1 MRVACVQWLSTACL
15 CKSSLVTACH
25 LRLHA
30 VTIRAR
36 NPNDDVNG
44 MVFGRIASD
53 RQMLLGQ
60 VNNDTLM
67 SGVVTLLAVFQ
78 P

>member
-1 MRVACVQWLSTACL
+1 MWHVCSGCQLRVSANQVLL
-15 CKSSLVTACH
+15 TACH

-53 RQMLLGQ
+53 RQMLLGH
-60 VNNDTLM
+60 VNNDTLV